1 MEVINKMVT
10 LLPNVEVLKIINE
23 TRARETKK
31 KKHDQDSKLSTLLFE
46 TSSYLNQT
54 PVASQNEEHFCKLV
68 EVLKP
73 VKLTQAEIL
82 QIANLRPSSSIE
94 LQLIIED
101 CEERIK
107 TEEQLELLVQ
117 CYHRWRQNLWTRAK
131 QPTDRKR
138 ANTEYDRAYFGF
150 VLA

>member
-68 EVLKP
+68 EALKP

-82 QIANLRPSSSIE
+82 QVANLRPSSSIE

-107 TEEQLELLVQ
+107 TEEQLEVLVGKI
-117 CYHRWRQNLWTRAK
+117 TA
-131 QPTDRKR
+131 
-138 ANTEYDRAYFGF
+138 
-150 VLA
+150 VLPPLAPKSVDQGKTTNGSQAS